1 MKKENIA
8 IETSLNELNSF
19 SQKIISLKEKI
30 EKEINQINELYD
42 KTLDDLTKSF
52 LKKHEQL
59 IKEEND
65 LKEKLQN
72 KVTNIKEKLE
82 YYLSES
88 NNSIKI
94 NEKINQGI
102 KKFEKEEKN
111 IDKLLS
117 YSSKINKTNK
127 LYKSLFKELIKS
139 LKFSYNEEN
148 GIIKF
153 EEYYINGIPT
163 PKNIVF
169 KDIFFFSLTI
179 YWEIDNIN
187 IINFDKSKI
196 KYELEMR
203 KEKETFKQIY
213 EGCNNSYSVNNLS
226 PNTNYEFIIYS
237 FYNDI
242 TSSESQIQKIKTI
255 DFNCDSIILNESKKK
270 EEFLKK
276 YI

>member
-30 EKEINQINELYD
+30 ENIPHLITHQILIFFKY

-127 LYKSLFKELIKS
+127 LYKSLFKELIK
-139 LKFSYNEEN
+139 
-148 GIIKF
+148 
-153 EEYYINGIPT
+153 
-163 PKNIVF
+163 V
-169 KDIFFFSLTI
+169 
-179 YWEIDNIN
+179 
-187 IINFDKSKI
+187 
-196 KYELEMR
+196 
-203 KEKETFKQIY
+203 
-213 EGCNNSYSVNNLS
+213 
-226 PNTNYEFIIYS
+226 
-237 FYNDI
+237 
-242 TSSESQIQKIKTI
+242 
-255 DFNCDSIILNESKKK
+255 
-270 EEFLKK
+270 
-276 YI
+276 